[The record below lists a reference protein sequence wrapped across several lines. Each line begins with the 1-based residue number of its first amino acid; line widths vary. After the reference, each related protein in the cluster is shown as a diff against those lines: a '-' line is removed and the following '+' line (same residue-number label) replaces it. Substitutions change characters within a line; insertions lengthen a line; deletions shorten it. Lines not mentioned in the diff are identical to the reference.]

1 MEWGSRR
8 TCACSCACTLHVHVH
23 AHAHAHAHVHVM
35 YVQVGVWAWCVL
47 GARLDEAGA
56 CVMLTRARLC
66 GTQKQQ
72 RARQM
77 HTRLPACCHPGRWQA
92 SKSHMLWM
100 FAVERRVNKLIG
112 VKPFRSRA
120 SGSAPCSSSAPT
132 AATERAM
139 PAATWSAVN
148 PLRQSTALTSAP
160 PAISTAIARDVQP
173 SEQACRRPA
182 QMCSARVA
190 STFAPALSSSA
201 ISDKLSSVPAPTA
214 VTSFWSSSV
223 GSGSGFGYGAGS
235 NTSSEATSS
244 RGNSAP
250 VICELSRN
258 Q

>member
-1 MEWGSRR
+1 M
-8 TCACSCACTLHVHVH
+8 CMFMCMLHVHVH

-100 FAVERRVNKLIG
+100 FAVERRVNKSIG

-120 SGSAPCSSSAPT
+120 
-132 AATERAM
+132 R
-139 PAATWSAVN
+139 
-148 PLRQSTALTSAP
+148 
-160 PAISTAIARDVQP
+160 
-173 SEQACRRPA
+173 
-182 QMCSARVA
+182 
-190 STFAPALSSSA
+190 
-201 ISDKLSSVPAPTA
+201 
-214 VTSFWSSSV
+214 
-223 GSGSGFGYGAGS
+223 
-235 NTSSEATSS
+235 
-244 RGNSAP
+244 
-250 VICELSRN
+250 ICTVL
-258 Q
+258 